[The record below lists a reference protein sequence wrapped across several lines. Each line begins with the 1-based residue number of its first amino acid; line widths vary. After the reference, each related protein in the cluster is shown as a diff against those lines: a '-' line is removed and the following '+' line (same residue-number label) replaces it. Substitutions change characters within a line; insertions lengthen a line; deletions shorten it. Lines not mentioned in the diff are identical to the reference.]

1 MRKFGGGRDS
11 EKQESE
17 RGQKKD
23 RDMEGRRGKPS
34 QRPAFQVNSYL
45 TILVPMVAKCVCV
58 GHLKGEFENNA

>member
-1 MRKFGGGRDS
+1 MEGEEILRNRRVRG
-11 EKQESE
+11 
-17 RGQKKD
+17 GQKKD